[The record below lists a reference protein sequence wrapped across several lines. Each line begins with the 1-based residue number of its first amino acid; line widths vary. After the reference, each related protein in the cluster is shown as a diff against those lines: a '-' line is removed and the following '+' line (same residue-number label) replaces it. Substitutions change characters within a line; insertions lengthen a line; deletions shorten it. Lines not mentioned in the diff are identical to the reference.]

1 MVWATTKTY
10 MLTGWATK
18 RGHYARLSTSSE
30 CLDQFAWFLAY
41 CNATVGDG
49 GGGHWLVR
57 MEWRAARWSVCLPL
71 LIFPCTIK
79 SRSSVLA
86 PADPGGPRKRAVK
99 WLCVCVCNATLFST
113 LLILYLS
120 NLVPATSDKINNLAF
135 AYEVKRGHCIRFHS
149 YGHFYA
155 VLFWTSLLSSF
166 SSTFLQ
172 SDATWWKTT
181 TCFPLLKNKYW
192 LC

>member
-57 MEWRAARWSVCLPL
+57 MEWRPARWSVCLPL

-86 PADPGGPRKRAVK
+86 PAHPGGPGKKGCKTVE
-99 WLCVCVCNATLFST
+99 CVCVQRHIVLNTVNSIPIKFGA
-113 LLILYLS
+113 
-120 NLVPATSDKINNLAF
+120 NKINNLAF
-135 AYEVKRGHCIRFHS
+135 CLWSQTRPLHSISHS

-181 TCFPLLKNKYW
+181 TRFPLLRNKYR